1 MKTRSFF
8 ESVGRNGAPNLVAL
22 VRGRGTLKVTACATL
37 VGVVALIASFVMA
50 PSGILAAAPPLPGL
64 TAVHNDSIV
73 DPIALDSSEDQP
85 SIAAW
90 GNTIVATQQTGR
102 IYDGGAAAI
111 GFETSPNGGKT
122 WAHGGLI
129 PITVDSGQASVTCGT
144 NTFTFTRASNVAVAY
159 SARYGVWLATSIG
172 LDGAAAVQALLVN
185 QSSDGL
191 TWSAPICTHVAGAS
205 DTPDKPWI
213 TCDNWST
220 SAGYGDCYLE
230 YDNTG
235 ASTRLLMQT
244 STDGG
249 NTWSTTS
256 NSAPGN
262 GNTGDLQNET
272 ILAATAN
279 PGDTNIKVNSVSGAS
294 IGTVGATLWIDIDPS
309 GGNQEAV
316 TITAVGTAGA
326 AGTGVTFTPALTKP
340 HVLGAPVAH
349 STNTPVGHTGDIGGQ
364 PIVQPPDPSQPAGTV
379 CGRVID
385 PFAGGGGVSWITSS
399 DCGHHWSAH
408 TEILPN
414 MTATHTAAGG
424 LRTSLLPNATMD
436 GAGNIYLVW
445 QTRSFRTGAT
455 SATGNDIAMSV
466 MPAPTAAQPN
476 PPFAAP
482 TRIPIDTNTNA
493 LTNPNDYFIP
503 GIAADLATSGTSAH
517 LGLFYYTYPN
527 GVNNAV
533 GGNCQYANPDG
544 FGGGSQC
551 NLEVGYVSST
561 DGGAH
566 WADPAILASMTLA
579 EVVRSSQG
587 PMVGD
592 YMGATV
598 IPAGPFKGNAIAAFA
613 VGIAGNGSDNT
624 LDEGLYVPTHGLS
637 VGMPITEGATEQQA
651 ASPDMIAT
659 AESQLADAAPNDTWS
674 DEASSDDQ
682 SSPDQDQNTASPQWL
697 KQLGLD
703 LDFGD

>member
-326 AGTGVTFTPALTKP
+326 AGTGVTFTPALTKA
-340 HVLGAPVAH
+340 HALGAPVAH
-349 STNTPVGHTGDIGGQ
+349 STNTPTGATGATGGV
-364 PIVQPPDPSQPAGTV
+364 PLVQPPNPSAPSGTV
-379 CGRVID
+379 CGRVVV
-385 PFAGGGGVSWITSS
+385 PYTGSVGGTSGIVYVSSS
-399 DCGHHWSAH
+399 DCGAHWSAGTVIEGANTCGLGSAISACATAH
-408 TEILPN
+408 TV
-414 MTATHTAAGG
+414 AQG
-424 LRTSLLPNATMD
+424 LNTGLLPASSMD
-436 GAGNIYLVW
+436 GSGAIYVTW
-445 QTRSFRTGAT
+445 QSRTFRSGSVT
-455 SATGNDIAMSV
+455 ATGNDIGMSV
-466 MPAPTAAQPN
+466 MPAPTDPN
-476 PPFAAP
+476 PYPAFGAP
-482 TRIPIDTNTNA
+482 ARIPIDSNA
-493 LTNPNDYFIP
+493 TSSNPNDYFIP
-503 GIAADLATSGTSAH
+503 GIAADPATSGASAH
-517 LGLFYYTYPN
+517 LGLFFYHYP
-527 GVNNAV
+527 VV
-533 GGNCQYANPDG
+533 NCQYANPTG

-551 NLEVGYVSST
+551 NLQEGYASSH
-561 DGGAH
+561 DGGAT
-566 WADPAILASMTLA
+566 WSAPTYLASMTLA
-579 EVVRSSQG
+579 HLVRSSQG
-587 PMVGD
+587 PTVGR
-592 YMGATV
+592 YRTATV

-613 VGIAGNGSDNT
+613 VGLPGYDAHY
-624 LDEGLYVPTHGLS
+624 GLLEQIYVPTG
-637 VGMPITEGATEQQA
+637 GMPI
-651 ASPDMIAT
+651 P
-659 AESQLADAAPNDTWS
+659 
-674 DEASSDDQ
+674 
-682 SSPDQDQNTASPQWL
+682 
-697 KQLGLD
+697 
-703 LDFGD
+703 